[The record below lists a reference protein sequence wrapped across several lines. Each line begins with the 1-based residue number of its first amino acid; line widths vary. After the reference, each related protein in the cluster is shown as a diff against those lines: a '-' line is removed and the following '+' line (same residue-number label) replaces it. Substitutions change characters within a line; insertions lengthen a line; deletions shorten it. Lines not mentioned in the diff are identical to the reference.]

1 MTTGVQVNVS
11 MDIEVWR
18 PVQGYT
24 GYECSNYGRV
34 RKTGAGVDL
43 RIVSGYGMR
52 RVTLRKGDD
61 FVLVVVA
68 DIILT
73 AFVCPKP
80 AGMKA
85 YVIDGNYENLALPNL
100 IWVKRKRD
108 KYERRSKAKKKQQQP
123 SAQAQWLLKRINE
136 FNNGRNNSKPNR

>member
-1 MTTGVQVNVS
+1 MNS
-11 MDIEVWR
+11 EVWL

-34 RKTGAGVDL
+34 RKTGANVDL
-43 RIVSGYGMR
+43 RFVSGYGMR

-73 AFVCPKP
+73 AFVCSKP

-85 YVIDGNYENLALPNL
+85 NVIDGNYENLALPNL
-100 IWVKRKRD
+100 QWVKRKRD
-108 KYERRSKAKKKQQQP
+108 KYTRRSSKKKQQQP
-123 SAQAQWLLKRINE
+123 THNYPAWLLKRINE
-136 FNNGRNNSKPNR
+136 INNNGKGTKI

>member
-1 MTTGVQVNVS
+1 MQEQVS
-11 MDIEVWR
+11 MDSEVWL

-34 RKTGAGVDL
+34 RKTGASVDL
-43 RIVSGYGMR
+43 RFVSGYGMR
-52 RVTLRKGDD
+52 RVTLRRGDD

-100 IWVKRKRD
+100 LWVKRKRD
-108 KYERRSKAKKKQQQP
+108 KYERRSKAKKKDKP
-123 SAQAQWLLKRINE
+123 SAQAAWLLKRINE
-136 FNNGRNNSKPNR
+136 FNGNNDEK

>member
-1 MTTGVQVNVS
+1 MAKGMQEQVS
-11 MDIEVWR
+11 MDSEVWR
-18 PVQGYT
+18 PVKGYT

-34 RKTGAGVDL
+34 RKTGASVDL
-43 RIVSGYGMR
+43 RFVSGYGMR
-52 RVTLRKGDD
+52 RVTLRRGDD

-100 IWVKRKRD
+100 LWVKRKRD
-108 KYERRSKAKKKQQQP
+108 KYERRSKAKRKQKP
-123 SAQAQWLLKRINE
+123 NAQAAWLLKRINE
-136 FNNGRNNSKPNR
+136 INGNNNEK

>member
-1 MTTGVQVNVS
+1 
-11 MDIEVWR
+11 MDSEVWR

-34 RKTGAGVDL
+34 RKTGAIVNL
-43 RIVSGYGMR
+43 RFVSGYGMR

-85 YVIDGNYENLALPNL
+85 YVLDGNYENLALPNL
-100 IWVKRKRD
+100 QWVKRKRD
-108 KYERRSKAKKKQQQP
+108 KYVRRSKAKRGNKP
-123 SAQAQWLLKRINE
+123 STQAAWLLKHNDQQ
-136 FNNGRNNSKPNR
+136 NGRQQ

>member
-1 MTTGVQVNVS
+1 METTGIQGQVS
-11 MDIEVWR
+11 MDSEVWR

-24 GYECSNYGRV
+24 GYECSNYGKV
-34 RKTGAGVDL
+34 RKTGAIVDL
-43 RIVSGYGMR
+43 RFVSGYGMR

-85 YVIDGNYENLALPNL
+85 YVLDGNYENLALPNL
-100 IWVKRKRD
+100 QWVKRKRD
-108 KYERRSKAKKKQQQP
+108 KYVRRSKAKRGNKP
-123 SAQAQWLLKRINE
+123 STQAAWLLKQINE
-136 FNNGRNNSKPNR
+136 HNDQQNGRQQ

>member
-1 MTTGVQVNVS
+1 MNS
-11 MDIEVWR
+11 EVWL
-18 PVQGYT
+18 PVEGYT

-34 RKTGAGVDL
+34 RKTGANVDL
-43 RIVSGYGMR
+43 RFVSGYGMR

-73 AFVCPKP
+73 AFVCSKP

-85 YVIDGNYENLALPNL
+85 NVIDGNYENLALPNL
-100 IWVKRKRD
+100 QWVKRKRD
-108 KYERRSKAKKKQQQP
+108 KYTRRHSSNKKQQP
-123 SAQAQWLLKRINE
+123 KPNYPAWLLKRINE
-136 FNNGRNNSKPNR
+136 INNKRNGNDNA

>member
-1 MTTGVQVNVS
+1 MNS
-11 MDIEVWR
+11 EVWL
-18 PVQGYT
+18 PVEGYT

-34 RKTGAGVDL
+34 RKTGANVDL
-43 RIVSGYGMR
+43 RFVSGYGMR

-73 AFVCPKP
+73 AFVCSKP

-85 YVIDGNYENLALPNL
+85 NVIDGNYENLALPNL
-100 IWVKRKRD
+100 QWVKRKRD
-108 KYERRSKAKKKQQQP
+108 KYTRRHSSNKKQQP
-123 SAQAQWLLKRINE
+123 KPNYPAWLLKRINE
-136 FNNGRNNSKPNR
+136 LNNKRNGNDNA

>member
-1 MTTGVQVNVS
+1 MQKQVS
-11 MDIEVWR
+11 MDSEVWL

-34 RKTGAGVDL
+34 RKAGAGVDL
-43 RIVSGYGMR
+43 RFVSGYGMR

-100 IWVKRKRD
+100 QWVQRKRD
-108 KYERRSKAKKKQQQP
+108 KYTRKSKPKKKP
-123 SAQAQWLLKRINE
+123 SAKAVWLQKRINE
-136 FNNGRNNSKPNR
+136 INKKYFNNGNY

>member
-1 MTTGVQVNVS
+1 
-11 MDIEVWR
+11 MDSEVWL
-18 PVQGYT
+18 PVEGYT

-34 RKTGAGVDL
+34 RKAGASVDL
-43 RIVSGYGMR
+43 RFVSGYGMR
-52 RVTLRKGDD
+52 RVTLRRGDN

-100 IWVKRKRD
+100 QWVKRKRD
-108 KYERRSKAKKKQQQP
+108 KYVRRKKQKRKSKRNFSKVIHTLVKSIKFIFDFLQ
-123 SAQAQWLLKRINE
+123 LLKSIME
-136 FNNGRNNSKPNR
+136 FFH

>member
-1 MTTGVQVNVS
+1 MNVS
-11 MDIEVWR
+11 MEIEVWR
-18 PVQGYT
+18 PVKGYT

-34 RKTGAGVDL
+34 RKTGASVDL
-43 RIVSGYGMR
+43 RFVSGYGMR
-52 RVTLRKGDD
+52 RVTLRRGDD

-100 IWVKRKRD
+100 LWVKRKRD
-108 KYERRSKAKKKQQQP
+108 KYERRSKAKHKQKP
-123 SAQAQWLLKRINE
+123 NAQAAWLLKRINE
-136 FNNGRNNSKPNR
+136 INGNNNEK

>member
-1 MTTGVQVNVS
+1 MQEQVG
-11 MDIEVWR
+11 MDSEVWR
-18 PVQGYT
+18 PVKGYT

-34 RKTGAGVDL
+34 RKTGASVDL
-43 RIVSGYGMR
+43 RFVSGYGMR

-61 FVLVVVA
+61 YVQVVVA

-73 AFVCPKP
+73 AFVCEKP

-100 IWVKRKRD
+100 KWVKRKRD
-108 KYERRSKAKKKQQQP
+108 KYVRNKKIKSTQSERYAR
-123 SAQAQWLLKRINE
+123 LLKRINDITDS
-136 FNNGRNNSKPNR
+136 NNGR

>member
-1 MTTGVQVNVS
+1 MQVS
-11 MDIEVWR
+11 MNSEVWL
-18 PVQGYT
+18 PVEGYT

-34 RKTGAGVDL
+34 RKTGANVDL
-43 RIVSGYGMR
+43 RFVSGYGMR

-73 AFVCPKP
+73 AFVCSKP

-85 YVIDGNYENLALPNL
+85 NVIDGNYENLALPNL
-100 IWVKRKRD
+100 QWVKRKRD
-108 KYERRSKAKKKQQQP
+108 KYTRRHSSNKKQQP
-123 SAQAQWLLKRINE
+123 KPNYPAWLLKRINE
-136 FNNGRNNSKPNR
+136 LNNKRNGNDNA

>member
-1 MTTGVQVNVS
+1 
-11 MDIEVWR
+11 MDSEVWL
-18 PVQGYT
+18 PVVGYT

-34 RKTGAGVDL
+34 RKAGASVDL
-43 RIVSGYGMR
+43 RFVSGYGMR

-61 FVLVVVA
+61 YVLVVVA

-85 YVIDGNYENLALPNL
+85 YVLDGNYENLALPNL
-100 IWVKRKRD
+100 QWVKRKRD
-108 KYERRSKAKKKQQQP
+108 KCVRSRTKRKPMSDRA
-123 SAQAQWLLKRINE
+123 ARMLKRINNITDK
-136 FNNGRNNSKPNR
+136 NNGETDI

>member
-1 MTTGVQVNVS
+1 
-11 MDIEVWR
+11 MDSEVWL

-34 RKTGAGVDL
+34 RKAGAGVDL
-43 RIVSGYGMR
+43 RFVPGYGMR

-61 FVLVVVA
+61 YVLVVVA

-100 IWVKRKRD
+100 QWVKRKRD
-108 KYERRSKAKKKQQQP
+108 KYVRSRAKKKP
-123 SAQAQWLLKRINE
+123 ISPKAAWVLKRINE
-136 FNNGRNNSKPNR
+136 LNNSRNEQNKG

>member
-1 MTTGVQVNVS
+1 MQVS
-11 MDIEVWR
+11 MDSEVWL
-18 PVQGYT
+18 PVEGYT

-34 RKTGAGVDL
+34 RKAGASVDL
-43 RIVSGYGMR
+43 RFVSGYGMR
-52 RVTLRKGDD
+52 RVTLRRGDN

-100 IWVKRKRD
+100 QWVKRKRD
-108 KYERRSKAKKKQQQP
+108 KYTRRHSSKKKQQP
-123 SAQAQWLLKRINE
+123 KPNHPAWLLKRINE
-136 FNNGRNNSKPNR
+136 LNNKRNGNDNA

>member
-1 MTTGVQVNVS
+1 
-11 MDIEVWR
+11 MDSEVWL

-34 RKTGAGVDL
+34 RKTGASVDL
-43 RIVSGYGMR
+43 RFVSGYGMR
-52 RVTLRKGDD
+52 RVTLRRGDD
-61 FVLVVVA
+61 YVLVVVA

-85 YVIDGNYENLALPNL
+85 YVLDGNYENLALPNL
-100 IWVKRKRD
+100 QWVKRKRD
-108 KYERRSKAKKKQQQP
+108 KYVRRSKAKRGAKSSIQ
-123 SAQAQWLLKRINE
+123 SAWLLKRINE
-136 FNNGRNNSKPNR
+136 CNEQQNGKNNDTSN

>member
-1 MTTGVQVNVS
+1 
-11 MDIEVWR
+11 MDSEVWR

-43 RIVSGYGMR
+43 RFVSGYGMR

-61 FVLVVVA
+61 YVLVVVA

-100 IWVKRKRD
+100 LWVKRKRD
-108 KYERRSKAKKKQQQP
+108 KYERRYKPKRKAKP
-123 SAQAQWLLKRINE
+123 SAQAAWLLKCINE
-136 FNNGRNNSKPNR
+136 INDSKDEKGQNNSASNRK

>member
-1 MTTGVQVNVS
+1 MQEQVS
-11 MDIEVWR
+11 MDSEVWR

-34 RKTGAGVDL
+34 RKTGSSNVL
-43 RIVSGYGMR
+43 HFVSGYGMR

-61 FVLVVVA
+61 YVLVVVA

-73 AFVCPKP
+73 AFVCAKP

-85 YVIDGNYENLALPNL
+85 YVIDGNYENTELPNL
-100 IWVKRKRD
+100 MWVKRKRD
-108 KYERRSKAKKKQQQP
+108 KYVRKKQ
-123 SAQAQWLLKRINE
+123 K
-136 FNNGRNNSKPNR
+136 SKPSSST

>member
-1 MTTGVQVNVS
+1 
-11 MDIEVWR
+11 MDSEVWL

-34 RKTGAGVDL
+34 RKTGASVDL
-43 RIVSGYGMR
+43 RFVSGYGMR
-52 RVTLRKGDD
+52 RVTLRRGDD

-100 IWVKRKRD
+100 LWVKRKRD
-108 KYERRSKAKKKQQQP
+108 KYERRSKAKKKGKP
-123 SAQAQWLLKRINE
+123 SAQAAWLLKRINE
-136 FNNGRNNSKPNR
+136 FNGNNDEK

>member
-1 MTTGVQVNVS
+1 MATGMQKQVS
-11 MDIEVWR
+11 IDSEVWL

-34 RKTGAGVDL
+34 RKTGASIYL
-43 RIVSGYGMR
+43 RFVSGYGMR

-100 IWVKRKRD
+100 KWVKRKRD
-108 KYERRSKAKKKQQQP
+108 KYERRYESKRKPQP
-123 SAQAQWLLKRINE
+123 SAQAAWLLKRINE
-136 FNNGRNNSKPNR
+136 INNGKNNNTSNTK

>member
-1 MTTGVQVNVS
+1 MTAEVRVS
-11 MDIEVWR
+11 MDSEIWL
-18 PVQGYT
+18 PVRGFA

-34 RKTGAGVDL
+34 RKAGAGVDL
-43 RIVSGYGMR
+43 RFVSGYGMR
-52 RVTLRKGDD
+52 RVTLRRGDD

-80 AGMKA
+80 AGMKS

-100 IWVKRKRD
+100 LWVKRKRD
-108 KYERRSKAKKKQQQP
+108 KYQRARKHGNSR
-123 SAQAQWLLKRINE
+123 QAEWLLKQINE
-136 FNNGRNNSKPNR
+136 FNEKHGK

>member
-1 MTTGVQVNVS
+1 MQVS
-11 MDIEVWR
+11 MNSEVWL
-18 PVQGYT
+18 PVEGYT

-34 RKTGAGVDL
+34 RKTGANVDL
-43 RIVSGYGMR
+43 RFVSGYGMR

-73 AFVCPKP
+73 AFVCSKP

-85 YVIDGNYENLALPNL
+85 NVIDGNYENLALPNL
-100 IWVKRKRD
+100 QWVKRKRD
-108 KYERRSKAKKKQQQP
+108 KYTRRHSSNKK
-123 SAQAQWLLKRINE
+123 
-136 FNNGRNNSKPNR
+136 

>member
-1 MTTGVQVNVS
+1 MEKVS
-11 MDIEVWR
+11 MDSEVWR
-18 PVQGYT
+18 AVQGYT

-34 RKTGAGVDL
+34 RKRGASVDL
-43 RIVSGYGMR
+43 RFVSGYGMR

-61 FVLVVVA
+61 YVLVVVA

-85 YVIDGNYENLALPNL
+85 NVIDGNYENLALPNL
-100 IWVKRKRD
+100 QWVKRKRD
-108 KYERRSKAKKKQQQP
+108 KYTRRYKTKKKKPASQA
-123 SAQAQWLLKRINE
+123 SAWLLKRINE
-136 FNNGRNNSKPNR
+136 IHDRNNEQK